1 MSHSD
6 DVGQPAIQVAAG
18 IIVHEGR
25 YLIAKR
31 PAGGHLAGS
40 WEFPGGK
47 REPGET
53 LEACLHRELW
63 EELSVRVREVVYFC
77 SVRHDYPEKTV
88 ELHFFRCRL
97 EKGMV
102 LPATPGVVEW
112 VGISEFG
119 RYQFP
124 EADQPVIARLNQEGE
139 VPS

>member
-6 DVGQPAIQVAAG
+6 IVGQPVIQVAAG

-25 YLIAKR
+25 YLIARR
-31 PAGGHLAGS
+31 PTGGHLAGS

-47 REPGET
+47 REAGET

-63 EELSVRVREVVYFC
+63 EELSVRVRGVVHYC
-77 SVRHDYPEKTV
+77 SVRHDYPEKSV

-97 EKGMV
+97 EEGTV
-102 LPATPGVVEW
+102 RPAKAGVVEW

-124 EADQPVIARLNQEGE
+124 AADQPVIARLRQEGE
-139 VPS
+139 VA